1 MKPVLLTSTVTPL
14 IFAVFRL
21 LAAPAA
27 PAAGLLLVLLPAA
40 GELEA
45 GELEAG
51 GEELGDEL
59 HAARA
64 AAAAAAGSTSR
75 TRNRAGPV
83 LNRCALPPRTGIFRV
98 AITRCSF
105 ALGYVSAWLAGR
117 DLRTTP
123 SRLVCFGIH
132 SLNVSAQSA
141 NFWRDHIWISGIWE
155 PRYGRCAPVRIRRG
169 R

>member
-1 MKPVLLTSTVTPL
+1 VLLTSTVTPL

-40 GELEA
+40 GEP
-45 GELEAG
+45 EAG

-83 LNRCALPPRTGIFRV
+83 LNRCALPPPRTGIFRV

-141 NFWRDHIWISGIWE
+141 NFWRDHMWISGI
-155 PRYGRCAPVRIRRG
+155 
-169 R
+169 